1 MLTRR
6 RANRTMFRNQMGEV
20 GVTQTTQHL
29 GAVLYPGFEM
39 LDVFGPLEMFSM
51 LGPDV
56 LRIHTVAEQEGPVG
70 AALAAEVGVGPKV
83 VAEHGFDTSQ
93 ELDLLLI
100 PGGFGTLPELHNEAL
115 MSFLQSRACR
125 AQIVASVCTGSAL
138 LARAGLLD
146 GHRATSNKQLFALA
160 AQQSDKVEWVE
171 QARWVEDGKFYTSS
185 GVSAGMD
192 MSLAIIARLAGE
204 EAADTISKATEY
216 TWHRDADND
225 PFAAEL
231 NSLAGQMGLTQA

>member
-1 MLTRR
+1 M
-6 RANRTMFRNQMGEV
+6 
-20 GVTQTTQHL
+20 TQTTLHL

-51 LGPDV
+51 LGPQIMQ
-56 LRIHTVAEQEGPVG
+56 IHIIAEKQGPV
-70 AALAAEVGVGPKV
+70 AAAMAAEVGAGPKV
-83 VAEHGFDTSQ
+83 VAEHGFDTNQ

-100 PGGFGTLPELHNEAL
+100 PGGFGTLPELQNEVL
-115 MSFLQSRACR
+115 MGFLRARAPR

-146 GHRATSNKQLFALA
+146 GHRATSNKQMFALA
-160 AQQSDKVEWVE
+160 TQQSENVEWVE

-192 MSLAIIARLAGE
+192 MSLAIIAGLAGE
-204 EAADTISKATEY
+204 EAADTVSKATEY
-216 TWHRDADND
+216 TWHRDAGND
-225 PFAAEL
+225 PFASEL
-231 NSLAGQMGLTQA
+231 NSLAGVLGLDQN